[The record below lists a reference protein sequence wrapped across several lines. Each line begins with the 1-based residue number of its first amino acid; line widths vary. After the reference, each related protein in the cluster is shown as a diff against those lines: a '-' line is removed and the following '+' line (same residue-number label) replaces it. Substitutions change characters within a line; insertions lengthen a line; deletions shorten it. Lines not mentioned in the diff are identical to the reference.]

1 MTPTNPHDAE
11 GADLLEGEVHITV
24 DDAPGVV
31 LQGFHIT
38 HVQLDAR
45 AQPTQTMLT
54 GRVAAAGLAALI
66 AAAEAHARSVRGVR
80 RVKIEV
86 APGAVPSSSGR
97 YDEVHFKLRVEAAR
111 EPTLRALASEHGA
124 HLSRSPSAE
133 GARFVTLRARP
144 GCIRDAAARIE
155 QALRASGFVVLRRLD
170 EAVVYD
176 SNLALDG
183 GWGAWD

>member
-1 MTPTNPHDAE
+1 MTPTDHHEA
-11 GADLLEGEVHITV
+11 GGGDLLEGEVHLTV

-31 LQGFHIT
+31 PQGFHVT

-54 GRVAAAGLAALI
+54 GRVAAVGLAGLI
-66 AAAEAHARSVRGVR
+66 AAAEAHARAVRGVR

-111 EPTLRALASEHGA
+111 EPTLRALAGEHGA
-124 HLSRSPSAE
+124 HLSRSPSSE

-155 QALRASGFVVLRRLD
+155 QALRASGFVVLRRRD